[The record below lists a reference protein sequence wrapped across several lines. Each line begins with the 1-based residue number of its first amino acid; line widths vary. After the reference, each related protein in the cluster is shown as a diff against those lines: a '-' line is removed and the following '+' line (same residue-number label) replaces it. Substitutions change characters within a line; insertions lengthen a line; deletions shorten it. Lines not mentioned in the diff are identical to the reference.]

1 MKGTRSTR
9 PSRKA
14 SMARP
19 TSPVFVFATSRMT
32 LRSPVTGTGGV
43 AISSSPEGL
52 HAWIE
57 EAVDEIEE
65 DHGEGERCHGRR
77 GRGAEDVPA
86 QDGFLRK
93 PSRSGGVY
101 VVFVHDLKDQVAG
114 CVRPSSEG

>member
-1 MKGTRSTR
+1 MKGTRSTW

-14 SMARP
+14 SMAKP

-65 DHGEGERCHGRR
+65 QH
-77 GRGAEDVPA
+77 
-86 QDGFLRK
+86 GFLRK